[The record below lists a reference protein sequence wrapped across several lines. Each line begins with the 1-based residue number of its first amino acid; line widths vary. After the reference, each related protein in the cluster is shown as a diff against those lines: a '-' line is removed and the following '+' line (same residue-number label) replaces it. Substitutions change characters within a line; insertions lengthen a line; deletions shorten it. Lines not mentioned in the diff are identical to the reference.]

1 MTDLALA
8 LATAL
13 ARADNQPQA
22 SCAALCALAQE
33 LVGARLFTLSVIDA
47 PAGLARRLYSNMPL
61 AYPVSGTKPM
71 QDDDWSRQVIG
82 AQKIF
87 VANRIEDIALVF
99 PDHPLILSL
108 GCAAVIN
115 VPVVVAG
122 RVVGTVNCLDVAG
135 HYTPT
140 RVAAAAALRLPA
152 AACLMLNML
161 LNKENL

>member
-1 MTDLALA
+1 MTDLDIA

-13 ARADNQPQA
+13 GRAENQPQA
-22 SCAALCALAQE
+22 SCAALCALAQD
-33 LVGARLFTLSVIDA
+33 LVGARLFTMSVIDA

-71 QDDDWSRQVIG
+71 QDDAWSRQVIG

-87 VANRIEDIALVF
+87 VANSIEDIALVF
-99 PDHPLILSL
+99 SDHPLILSL

-122 RVVGTVNCLDVAG
+122 RVLGTVNCLDAAG
-135 HYTPT
+135 HYTPA
-140 RVAAAAALRLPA
+140 RVTAAAALRLA
-152 AACLMLNML
+152 GAACLMLNML
-161 LNKENL
+161 VNKENL

>member
-13 ARADNQPQA
+13 GRTDNQPQA
-22 SCAALCALAQE
+22 SCAALCALAQD
-33 LVGARLFTLSVIDA
+33 LVGARLFTMSVIDA
-47 PAGLARRLYSNMPL
+47 PAGLARRLYSNMPD

-71 QDDDWSRQVIG
+71 QDDVWSRQVIG

-87 VANRIEDIALVF
+87 VANSIEDIALVF

-108 GCAAVIN
+108 GCASVIN

-122 RVVGTVNCLDVAG
+122 RVIGTVNCLDVAG
-135 HYTPT
+135 HYTPA

-152 AACLMLNML
+152 AACLMLHL
-161 LNKENL
+161 LLSKENL

>member
-1 MTDLALA
+1 MTDLAFA

-13 ARADNQPQA
+13 GRADNQPQA
-22 SCAALCALAQE
+22 SCAALCALAQD
-33 LVGARLFTLSVIDA
+33 LVGARLFTMSVIDA

-82 AQKIF
+82 GQNIF
-87 VANRIEDIALVF
+87 VANRIEDIASVF
-99 PDHPLILSL
+99 PDYPLILSL

-122 RVVGTVNCLDVAG
+122 RVIGTVNCLDVAG
-135 HYTPT
+135 HYTPA